1 MPKFK
6 ILSNLVRAAIKTTT
20 ASTTTASDT
29 TFKSLVSHFESITP
43 PEPETSSKSKKQPE
57 TKPQSPP
64 SPAVKS
70 SPGALGLEDFYSE
83 TIPTAKGMEKTAKV
97 IEKIINDVLKIKSL
111 GLEKAD
117 DEKVVENVFKTPWLS
132 NWKKNNIG
140 IQRKQISYER
150 KQKWIFKNSQVYPFD
165 RLVDTLAFKL
175 GTDATMDVFGM
186 LGRETGLKEL
196 HALMKMCIEQC
207 RETDDEN
214 VAKEQISQVLE
225 LFISMKEQ
233 GFPIE
238 EETYGPFLMLL
249 IDKGML
255 EEFYF
260 FYGIIKDTNPS
271 EIARLGYYDMCLY
284 IRVNDEKKIQE
295 LCNCI
300 CTDYGDENIS
310 LREDLPPVAENYLLA
325 LCESDQKNY
334 LLQLL
339 ETVDVTKLSS
349 LGNAVSIF
357 KSLGRL
363 SLESYVEKFLL
374 VLNNCDYGAEDIS
387 TLIFSYATSI
397 PNLAED
403 ISFCSMDRKA
413 FGVIEWDANRLVS
426 GQACMILISLVCNTV
441 TVIGNVNSQNYH
453 INCFITVED
462 VVSKFKTLHRVME
475 MSPSSTSYER
485 LIVYSCN
492 SLKVHHAIDMVD
504 ELCEEG
510 FTISINTIHS
520 MLNASEAS
528 LDFNLVQRIY
538 SLIYHLDL
546 TPTNETFRRMIGLSV
561 KMKDFDGAIG
571 LLNDLKKLNMTPTA
585 GMYNAIMDGYF
596 QEKNMSG
603 ALMVLEQMADVKPD
617 SATYSCL
624 ISNCD
629 NEDQITKTINVV
641 SRQSKA
647 KESRFVCTRFIG
659 NNPAK
664 GWVICSSLL
673 TTSVSNATKGEK
685 LAILQPGKMKVRG
698 RDPKM
703 YLMKQVIN
711 I

>member
-43 PEPETSSKSKKQPE
+43 PKPETSSKSKKQPE

-83 TIPTAKGMEKTAKV
+83 TIPTAKDMAKTAKV

-111 GLEKAD
+111 GLEEAD

-140 IQRKQISYER
+140 IQRKEISYER
-150 KQKWIFKNSQVYPFD
+150 KQKWIFKNSQVYCFD
-165 RLVDTLAFKL
+165 RLVDTCAFKL

-186 LGRETGLKEL
+186 LGRETGLKEFN
-196 HALMKMCIEQC
+196 ALMKMCIEQC

-214 VAKEQISQVLE
+214 VAKEQISEVLE

-249 IDKGML
+249 IDKG
-255 EEFYF
+255 
-260 FYGIIKDTNPS
+260 
-271 EIARLGYYDMCLY
+271 YYDMCFY

-310 LREDLPPVAENYLLA
+310 LRENYLLA

-339 ETVDVTKLSS
+339 ETVDITKLSL

-363 SLESYVEKFLL
+363 SLEYYVEKFLL
-374 VLNNCDYGAEDIS
+374 VLKNCDYGAEDIS

-397 PNLAED
+397 PNLA
-403 ISFCSMDRKA
+403 
-413 FGVIEWDANRLVS
+413 
-426 GQACMILISLVCNTV
+426 
-441 TVIGNVNSQNYH
+441 
-453 INCFITVED
+453 VED
-462 VVSKFKTLHRVME
+462 VVSKFKTLHTVME

-504 ELCEEG
+504 QLCEEG

-571 LLNDLKKLNMTPTA
+571 LLNDLKKLNLTPTA

-596 QEKNMSG
+596 
-603 ALMVLEQMADVKPD
+603 
-617 SATYSCL
+617 
-624 ISNCD
+624 
-629 NEDQITKTINVV
+629 
-641 SRQSKA
+641 R
-647 KESRFVCTRFIG
+647 ES
-659 NNPAK
+659 
-664 GWVICSSLL
+664 
-673 TTSVSNATKGEK
+673 
-685 LAILQPGKMKVRG
+685 
-698 RDPKM
+698 
-703 YLMKQVIN
+703 
-711 I
+711 

>member
-43 PEPETSSKSKKQPE
+43 PKPETSSKSKKQPE

-83 TIPTAKGMEKTAKV
+83 TIPTAKDMAKTAKV
-97 IEKIINDVLKIKSL
+97 IEKIIN
-111 GLEKAD
+111 
-117 DEKVVENVFKTPWLS
+117 
-132 NWKKNNIG
+132 
-140 IQRKQISYER
+140 
-150 KQKWIFKNSQVYPFD
+150 
-165 RLVDTLAFKL
+165 
-175 GTDATMDVFGM
+175 
-186 LGRETGLKEL
+186 
-196 HALMKMCIEQC
+196 
-207 RETDDEN
+207 
-214 VAKEQISQVLE
+214 
-225 LFISMKEQ
+225 
-233 GFPIE
+233 
-238 EETYGPFLMLL
+238 
-249 IDKGML
+249 
-255 EEFYF
+255 
-260 FYGIIKDTNPS
+260 
-271 EIARLGYYDMCLY
+271 
-284 IRVNDEKKIQE
+284 
-295 LCNCI
+295 
-300 CTDYGDENIS
+300 
-310 LREDLPPVAENYLLA
+310 ENYLLA

-339 ETVDVTKLSS
+339 ETVDITKLSL

-363 SLESYVEKFLL
+363 SLEYYVEKFLL
-374 VLNNCDYGAEDIS
+374 VLKNCDYGAEDIS

-397 PNLAED
+397 PNLA
-403 ISFCSMDRKA
+403 
-413 FGVIEWDANRLVS
+413 
-426 GQACMILISLVCNTV
+426 
-441 TVIGNVNSQNYH
+441 
-453 INCFITVED
+453 VED
-462 VVSKFKTLHRVME
+462 VVSKFKTLHTVME

-504 ELCEEG
+504 QLCEEG

-528 LDFNLVQRIY
+528 LDFNLFSSLDSTSKTAFCFHVQRIY

-571 LLNDLKKLNMTPTA
+571 LLNDLKKLNLTPTA

-596 QEKNMSG
+596 REKNISG
-603 ALMVLEQMADVKPD
+603 ALMVLEQMKLADVKPD

-629 NEDQITKTINVV
+629 NEDQITKCY
-641 SRQSKA
+641 
-647 KESRFVCTRFIG
+647 E
-659 NNPAK
+659 
-664 GWVICSSLL
+664 
-673 TTSVSNATKGEK
+673 E
-685 LAILQPGKMKVRG
+685 MKVAG
-698 RDPKM
+698 IQVS
-703 YLMKQVIN
+703 KQSIYGAH
-711 I
+711 

>member
-20 ASTTTASDT
+20 ASTTIASDT

-43 PEPETSSKSKKQPE
+43 PKPETSSKSKKQPE

-64 SPAVKS
+64 SPGVKS

-83 TIPTAKGMEKTAKV
+83 TIPTAKDMAKTAKV
-97 IEKIINDVLKIKSL
+97 IENIINDVLKIKSL
-111 GLEKAD
+111 GLEEAD

-140 IQRKQISYER
+140 IQRKEISYER
-150 KQKWIFKNSQVYPFD
+150 KQKWIFKNSQVYRFD
-165 RLVDTLAFKL
+165 RLVDTCAFKL
-175 GTDATMDVFGM
+175 GTDATMEVFGM
-186 LGRETGLKEL
+186 LGRETGLKEFN
-196 HALMKMCIEQC
+196 ALMKMCIEQC

-214 VAKEQISQVLE
+214 VAKEQISEVLK

-233 GFPIE
+233 GFPVE

-249 IDKGML
+249 IDKESMMKRRFGNFAIVFVLIM
-255 EEFYF
+255 
-260 FYGIIKDTNPS
+260 GT
-271 EIARLGYYDMCLY
+271 R
-284 IRVNDEKKIQE
+284 
-295 LCNCI
+295 
-300 CTDYGDENIS
+300 IS
-310 LREDLPPVAENYLLA
+310 VYE
-325 LCESDQKNY
+325 
-334 LLQLL
+334 LL
-339 ETVDVTKLSS
+339 ETVDITKLSS

-374 VLNNCDYGAEDIS
+374 VLKNCDYGAEDIS

-397 PNLAED
+397 PNLA
-403 ISFCSMDRKA
+403 
-413 FGVIEWDANRLVS
+413 
-426 GQACMILISLVCNTV
+426 
-441 TVIGNVNSQNYH
+441 
-453 INCFITVED
+453 VED
-462 VVSKFKTLHRVME
+462 VVSKFKTLHTVME

-504 ELCEEG
+504 QLCEEG

-528 LDFNLVQRIY
+528 LDFNLFSSLDSTSKTAFCFHVQRIY

-571 LLNDLKKLNMTPTA
+571 LLNDLKKLNLTPTA

-596 QEKNMSG
+596 REKNISG
-603 ALMVLEQMADVKPD
+603 ALMVLEQMKLADVKPD

-629 NEDQITKTINVV
+629 NEDQITKCY
-641 SRQSKA
+641 
-647 KESRFVCTRFIG
+647 E
-659 NNPAK
+659 
-664 GWVICSSLL
+664 
-673 TTSVSNATKGEK
+673 E
-685 LAILQPGKMKVRG
+685 MKVAG
-698 RDPKM
+698 IQVS
-703 YLMKQVIN
+703 KQSIYGAY
-711 I
+711 

>member
-43 PEPETSSKSKKQPE
+43 PKPETSSKSKKQPE

-70 SPGALGLEDFYSE
+70 SPGALGLEDFYS
-83 TIPTAKGMEKTAKV
+83 
-97 IEKIINDVLKIKSL
+97 DVLKIKSL
-111 GLEKAD
+111 GLEEAD

-140 IQRKQISYER
+140 IQRKEISYER
-150 KQKWIFKNSQVYPFD
+150 KQKWIFKNSQVYCFD
-165 RLVDTLAFKL
+165 RLVDTCAFKL

-186 LGRETGLKEL
+186 LGRETGLKEFN
-196 HALMKMCIEQC
+196 ALMKMCIEQC

-214 VAKEQISQVLE
+214 VAKEQISEVLE

-249 IDKGML
+249 IDKGMV

-271 EIARLGYYDMCLY
+271 EIARLGYYDMCFY

-310 LREDLPPVAENYLLA
+310 LRENYLLA

-339 ETVDVTKLSS
+339 ETVDITKLSL

-363 SLESYVEKFLL
+363 SLEYYVEKFLL
-374 VLNNCDYGAEDIS
+374 VLKNCDYGAEDIS

-397 PNLAED
+397 PNLA
-403 ISFCSMDRKA
+403 
-413 FGVIEWDANRLVS
+413 
-426 GQACMILISLVCNTV
+426 
-441 TVIGNVNSQNYH
+441 
-453 INCFITVED
+453 VED
-462 VVSKFKTLHRVME
+462 VVSKFKTLHTVME

-504 ELCEEG
+504 QLCEEG

-528 LDFNLVQRIY
+528 LDFNLFSSLDSTSKTAFCFHVQRIY

-571 LLNDLKKLNMTPTA
+571 LLNDLKKLNLTPTA

-596 QEKNMSG
+596 REKNISG
-603 ALMVLEQMADVKPD
+603 ALMVLEQMKLADVKPD

-629 NEDQITKTINVV
+629 NEDQITKCY
-641 SRQSKA
+641 
-647 KESRFVCTRFIG
+647 E
-659 NNPAK
+659 
-664 GWVICSSLL
+664 
-673 TTSVSNATKGEK
+673 E
-685 LAILQPGKMKVRG
+685 MKVAG
-698 RDPKM
+698 IQVS
-703 YLMKQVIN
+703 KQSIYGAH
-711 I
+711 

>member
-43 PEPETSSKSKKQPE
+43 PKPETSSKSKKQPE

-83 TIPTAKGMEKTAKV
+83 TIPTAKDMAKTAKV

-111 GLEKAD
+111 GLEEAD

-140 IQRKQISYER
+140 IQRKEISYER
-150 KQKWIFKNSQVYPFD
+150 KQKWIFKNSQVYCFD
-165 RLVDTLAFKL
+165 RLVDTCAFKL

-186 LGRETGLKEL
+186 LGRETGLKEFN
-196 HALMKMCIEQC
+196 ALMKMCIEQC

-214 VAKEQISQVLE
+214 VAKEQISEVLE

-249 IDKGML
+249 IDKG
-255 EEFYF
+255 
-260 FYGIIKDTNPS
+260 
-271 EIARLGYYDMCLY
+271 YYDMCFY

-310 LREDLPPVAENYLLA
+310 LRENYLLA

-339 ETVDVTKLSS
+339 ETVDITKLSL

-363 SLESYVEKFLL
+363 SLEYYVEKFLL
-374 VLNNCDYGAEDIS
+374 VLKNCDYGAEDIS

-397 PNLAED
+397 PNLA
-403 ISFCSMDRKA
+403 
-413 FGVIEWDANRLVS
+413 
-426 GQACMILISLVCNTV
+426 
-441 TVIGNVNSQNYH
+441 
-453 INCFITVED
+453 VED
-462 VVSKFKTLHRVME
+462 VVSKFKTLHTVME

-504 ELCEEG
+504 QLCEEG

-571 LLNDLKKLNMTPTA
+571 LLNDLKKLNLTPTA

-596 QEKNMSG
+596 REKNISG
-603 ALMVLEQMADVKPD
+603 ALMVLEQMKLADVKPD

-629 NEDQITKTINVV
+629 NEDQITK
-641 SRQSKA
+641 
-647 KESRFVCTRFIG
+647 
-659 NNPAK
+659 
-664 GWVICSSLL
+664 VI
-673 TTSVSNATKGEK
+673 
-685 LAILQPGKMKVRG
+685 
-698 RDPKM
+698 
-703 YLMKQVIN
+703 
-711 I
+711 

>member
-43 PEPETSSKSKKQPE
+43 PKPETSSKSKKQPE

-83 TIPTAKGMEKTAKV
+83 TIPTAKDMAKTAKV

-111 GLEKAD
+111 GLEEAD

-140 IQRKQISYER
+140 IQRKEISYER
-150 KQKWIFKNSQVYPFD
+150 KQKWIFKNSQVYRFD
-165 RLVDTLAFKL
+165 RLVDTCAFKL

-186 LGRETGLKEL
+186 LGRETGLKEFN
-196 HALMKMCIEQC
+196 ALMKMCIEQC

-214 VAKEQISQVLE
+214 VAKEQISEVLE

-249 IDKGML
+249 IDKGL
-255 EEFYF
+255 VEEFYF
-260 FYGIIKDTNPS
+260 FYGFIKDTNPR
-271 EIARLGYYDMCLY
+271 EIARLGYYDLRFY

-310 LREDLPPVAENYLLA
+310 LRENYLLA

-339 ETVDVTKLSS
+339 ETVDITKLSS

-374 VLNNCDYGAEDIS
+374 VLKNCDYGAEDIS

-397 PNLAED
+397 PNLA
-403 ISFCSMDRKA
+403 
-413 FGVIEWDANRLVS
+413 
-426 GQACMILISLVCNTV
+426 
-441 TVIGNVNSQNYH
+441 
-453 INCFITVED
+453 VED
-462 VVSKFKTLHRVME
+462 VVSKFKTLHTVME

-504 ELCEEG
+504 QLCEEG

-528 LDFNLVQRIY
+528 LDFNLVQLIY

-571 LLNDLKKLNMTPTA
+571 LLNDLKKLNLTPTA

-596 QEKNMSG
+596 REKNISG
-603 ALMVLEQMADVKPD
+603 ALMVLEQMKLADVKPD

-629 NEDQITKTINVV
+629 SEDQITKCY
-641 SRQSKA
+641 
-647 KESRFVCTRFIG
+647 E
-659 NNPAK
+659 
-664 GWVICSSLL
+664 
-673 TTSVSNATKGEK
+673 E
-685 LAILQPGKMKVRG
+685 MKVAG
-698 RDPKM
+698 IQVS
-703 YLMKQVIN
+703 KQSIYGAY
-711 I
+711 